1 MNCITRTVRIVINQS
16 ILITGRASILSMN
29 RIFPV
34 TRYASSSQRVMSKS
48 LLQKRTP
55 IISNTV
61 GKQLQKISS
70 SVINLHENIPPK
82 KRPRRRREDEF
93 TKLANGYLTVTAFAT
108 AKEYDLERLLAA
120 LKDQNLYEPKQFLSS
135 EDNDVDPDVLHV
147 IAKYKVGDE
156 SRDVYFFR
164 EGTVVLWNCTDL
176 ENNNILRFL
185 KQFEEDPY
193 EESTVLEESEAML
206 YNTIDSPARLKN
218 NSFYVSTNDDAGLE
232 KYTFSNAMSHSVK
245 LGIWEAALERYI
257 ESMAYVTEDLKK
269 GNKITISR
277 PEMLRKT
284 GELFAFRHLI
294 NLSSDLLDV
303 PDFYWDRE
311 QLENLYQ
318 QTSSY
323 FSINRR
329 TRVMNEKLNHCVE
342 LADLISSNLNDKHH
356 IRLEWMIIILI
367 MVEVGFEI
375 LHYVDKFT

>member
-1 MNCITRTVRIVINQS
+1 MSWVTRTVRSVINQPV
-16 ILITGRASILSMN
+16 LITGRVSVLSVN
-29 RIFPV
+29 QAFPV
-34 TRYASSSQRVMSKS
+34 VRYASSSRNVASKP
-48 LLQKRTP
+48 LLHKAP
-55 IISNTV
+55 AVADV
-61 GKQLQKISS
+61 GKRLQAISS
-70 SVINLHENIPPK
+70 SVINLHDNIQLK
-82 KRPRRRREDEF
+82 KRPRRRREEEIS
-93 TKLANGYLTVTAFAT
+93 KLAKGYLTVTAFAT
-108 AKEYDLERLLAA
+108 AEEYDLERLLGA

-135 EDNDVDPDVLHV
+135 EDNDIDPDVLHV
-147 IAKYKVGDE
+147 TAKYKVGDE

-185 KQFEEDPY
+185 KQFEQDSY
-193 EESTVLEESEAML
+193 DESTVLEESEAML
-206 YNTIDSPARLKN
+206 YNAIDGPARLKN
-218 NSFYVSTNDDAGLE
+218 NSFYISTNDDTDLE
-232 KYTFSNAMSHSVK
+232 KYTFSNAMSLSVK
-245 LGIWEAALERYI
+245 LGIWEASLERYI
-257 ESMAYVTEDLKK
+257 ESMAYVTDDLKK

-284 GELFAFRHLI
+284 GELFALRHLI

-311 QLENLYQ
+311 QLETLYQ
-318 QTSSY
+318 QTCSY

-356 IRLEWMIIILI
+356 VRLEWMIIILI